1 MATSLI
7 QGLRGAYQIAR
18 FAQRRSLSSATALE
32 IWELRISRRRLLQG
46 SLAAAGV
53 LSALAL
59 ERKVDATTAP
69 VLIVGAG
76 IAGLTA
82 AYYLNRSGV
91 PVRIIE
97 ASNRVGGRMLSQTK
111 ALGTESTVELGGEF
125 IDSGH
130 KNIRKLA
137 QELGLVEVDLFATDR
152 GLTKDVWFFK
162 NRLVNEQ
169 ELITAFI
176 PLVKQIDRDVKAIG
190 EVNYKSTNPH
200 AIQLD
205 RISIKTYLD
214 LYCPDPILRRFIEVA
229 YTNEYGL

>member
-1 MATSLI
+1 MATSLV
-7 QGLRGAYQIAR
+7 QGLRRAYQIAR
-18 FAQRRSLSSATALE
+18 FAQRRSLASATALE

-46 SLAAAGV
+46 SLSAAGV